1 MGAEVGTV
9 LSEETIDVYMK
20 DRGGDFK
27 VKLGDT
33 WAEIRENIHCC

>member
-1 MGAEVGTV
+1 
-9 LSEETIDVYMK
+9 MK